1 MAPSG
6 DDVMPWGGDVVPWG
20 GDATPGRRREPG
32 HRMETVPVR
41 GGDLRV
47 GVWGDRGPLVVA
59 AHGITSSHMAW
70 TLVGPELGGDHRF
83 VAVDLRGRGG
93 SRDLPAPY
101 GMAAHADDLAAVI
114 RRYGGGPAVLAGH
127 SMGGFVVA
135 ETARRHPH
143 LADRLVLVDG
153 GAPLPL
159 PPGAGDVPEAIERT
173 VGPVLARLRRTF
185 ATREEYRDLWRAHPA
200 FADWTEACAA
210 YADYDLVEAAGVGSG
225 FVAACRLEAAL
236 ADAPEVYALPGV
248 LPRPLPA
255 PAVFLRAARG
265 MLDEPDAPLYS
276 PGRAAEWL
284 PGVAESTV
292 DGVNHYTIT
301 LGPVGSAAVV
311 RAVRSA
317 TAGRL

>member
-114 RRYGGGPAVLAGH
+114 RRYGAGPPYWPGTRWAG
-127 SMGGFVVA
+127 SSWP
-135 ETARRHPH
+135 R
-143 LADRLVLVDG
+143 
-153 GAPLPL
+153 
-159 PPGAGDVPEAIERT
+159 PPGATRT
-173 VGPVLARLRRTF
+173 WPTGWSWWTAARRCPCRPARATCRRRSSAPWDRCWPGCGGPSRPGRSIATCGARIRRSPTGPRR
-185 ATREEYRDLWRAHPA
+185 APPTRTTTWWRRRAWGAGSWRRAAWRPRSPTPRRCTRCPA
-200 FADWTEACAA
+200 
-210 YADYDLVEAAGVGSG
+210 SS
-225 FVAACRLEAAL
+225 
-236 ADAPEVYALPGV
+236 
-248 LPRPLPA
+248 PA
-255 PAVFLRAARG
+255 PAGARRFPPRGPRHAGRTGRAAV
-265 MLDEPDAPLYS
+265 L